1 VPIPGGPRPDHVV
14 PRPLGEVLGRLGLPA
29 GGPDAAGPL
38 VTGVTLSSR
47 AVRPGDLYAALPGAR
62 THGAEYAAEAARAG
76 AVAVLTDEE
85 GASRAVRALGEA
97 VLPVVVVP
105 DPRAVLGEL
114 AAWVYG
120 DPAAKLLTLG
130 VTGTNG
136 KTTTTSMLDAALRAA
151 GRRTG
156 LVGTVE
162 LRLGDER
169 IPSTGTTPEAPD
181 LHALLAVMVERGVT
195 VCSME
200 ISSHA
205 LALHRV
211 DGLVVDVAAFT
222 NLSQDHLDFHG
233 TMEEYFAAKASLFTP
248 ERARRGVVCVDDDA
262 GARLASILAGVPV
275 TTVSTVADRPA
286 DWSVLDE
293 RIEAGLPVARVT
305 GPGVAELE
313 LRSPLPG
320 RFNLA
325 NALVALAVLVEAGLD
340 AEQAAKA
347 LAAAGPVPGR
357 MERVGAPGRPAG
369 APLAVVDFAHSP
381 DAVDQALAAL
391 RTTAPAGEPG
401 RPLVV
406 VLGAGGDRDRD
417 KRPLMGAAA
426 ARGADVVVVTDD
438 NPRSEDPAA
447 IRAAVVEGARAAA
460 RDTGAEVVEVAGR
473 REAIAHAVRR
483 AWGGGVVLVAGKGH
497 EQGQEVAGVV
507 HPFDDRSALRAALD
521 DAAAPTAPTAPPAP
535 TQEAAR

>member
-1 VPIPGGPRPDHVV
+1 M
-14 PRPLGEVLGRLGLPA
+14 
-29 GGPDAAGPL
+29 
-38 VTGVTLSSR
+38 TLSSR
-47 AVRPGDLYAALPGAR
+47 TVRPGDLYAALPGAR
-62 THGAEYAAEAARAG
+62 THGAEYAADAARAG
-76 AVAVLTDEE
+76 AVAVLTDPG
-85 GASRAVRALGEA
+85 GAARAAGA
-97 VLPVVVVP
+97 GLPVAVVP

-120 DPAAKLLTLG
+120 DPASKLLTLG

-181 LHALLAVMVERGVT
+181 LHALLAAMVERGVT

-222 NLSQDHLDFHG
+222 NLTRDHLDFHG

-248 ERARRGVVCVDDDA
+248 ERARRGVVCVDDEA
-262 GARLASILAGVPV
+262 GARLASVLAGVPV
-275 TTVSTVADRPA
+275 TTVATGDDRPA
-286 DWSVLDE
+286 DWCVLGE
-293 RIEAGLPVARVT
+293 RLEAGLPVARVS
-305 GPGVAELE
+305 GPGIADLE

-357 MERVGAPGRPAG
+357 MERVGAPGRPPG

-381 DAVDQALAAL
+381 DAVEQALAAL
-391 RTTAPAGEPG
+391 GGGPSDALRGSGAGG
-401 RPLVV
+401 PLVV

-417 KRPLMGAAA
+417 KRPLMGEAA

-447 IRAAVVEGARAAA
+447 IRAAVLEGARSAA
-460 RDTGAEVVEVAGR
+460 RDSGAEVLEVAGR

-507 HPFDDRSALRAALD
+507 HPFDDRAALRAALD
-521 DAAAPTAPTAPPAP
+521 DAAGENATATTAT
-535 TQEAAR
+535 TQEASP